1 MIMHIRTLEV
11 LRPLGVVE
19 QLLARADISPQVC
32 MHFGSETVQVRLSD
46 VALNDTAYPHLS
58 LVRQMDVEAV
68 LAQALTDR
76 GVHVER
82 GTELVDLNQE
92 AVATLLTPTGIE
104 ATAPAFVVGCDGADS
119 TVRTRA
125 GIGWRGGG
133 YSREVVLADVD
144 LDGMVDKDMAH
155 VVVGRSGLVFLF
167 RLGEQASWRLLATR
181 PSTSPSRP
189 PGQDGAQVPL
199 DQVQKLV
206 DDAHLSARITNVS
219 WSSAVRLRQGLAEAY
234 RKGRVFLAGDAGHVH
249 SPAGGQGMNTGIQDA
264 INLGWKLAYAVNG
277 GQADPLLDSYEQE
290 RRPIARTVRALTNVV
305 FWAESGR
312 DPVSSFARAVI
323 APLGAPIVPT
333 VLGRRRFIAEGV
345 RLMSQLRI
353 NYRSSP
359 LSMETTPRAPGRL
372 RAGDRL
378 PDDTVTAEE
387 GPTQLH
393 ELIAQPAI
401 TVLLCRDSQELGECR
416 NPRVRVHRLTTWPGA
431 GMMTVRPDGYIGLRA
446 ATAEHQDLAKW
457 LALVGVR
464 A

>member
-1 MIMHIRTLEV
+1 VSTETDILVVGAGPTGLTLALQAHAHGARVRIVERRPDLIRPSRAMIMHIRTLEV
-11 LRPLGVVE
+11 LRPLDVVE
-19 QLLARADISPQVC
+19 QLLAHADISPQVC
-32 MHFGSETVQVRLSD
+32 LHFGSETVPVRLSD

-264 INLGWKLAYAVNG
+264 
-277 GQADPLLDSYEQE
+277 
-290 RRPIARTVRALTNVV
+290 AR
-305 FWAESGR
+305 R
-312 DPVSSFARAVI
+312 DP
-323 APLGAPIVPT
+323 
-333 VLGRRRFIAEGV
+333 RRRAHLF
-345 RLMSQLRI
+345 R
-353 NYRSSP
+353 
-359 LSMETTPRAPGRL
+359 PRRRAGRL
-372 RAGDRL
+372 RSRPQAGRPGRDHH
-378 PDDTVTAEE
+378 DTPAHPGRPRPATRWC
-387 GPTQLH
+387 GPCATS
-393 ELIAQPAI
+393 
-401 TVLLCRDSQELGECR
+401 DS
-416 NPRVRVHRLTTWPGA
+416 A
-431 GMMTVRPDGYIGLRA
+431 RPDTSRRSGGRS
-446 ATAEHQDLAKW
+446 
-457 LALVGVR
+457 R
-464 A
+464 